1 MIRTLLI
8 AALATAGVA
17 ASLAPL
23 TASAADDPRG
33 DATRFTVERQKAGL
47 AGLNVDDPG
56 SFEDARRGFIAAPSG
71 QILDEQGKLVWDF
84 AALAFT
90 TGEAPATVNPSLWR
104 QAKLNHQPGLFKV
117 TEGIWQLRGFDLAN
131 LTVIQGKSGWILVDP
146 LTTQETAAAALAF
159 ARKHLGEQ
167 RVTGVV
173 FTHSHVDHFGGAL
186 GVLSAKEAADRRVPV
201 VAPVGFMEEATS
213 ENVLV
218 GPAMSRRAGYMYGGL
233 LPKDARGLVDTGLGV
248 GVAAGRIGILPP
260 TVLVD
265 QPSQAITIDGVRFV
279 FHNVPGTE
287 APAEMTFELP
297 ELRAFGAAELVSQTM
312 HNLYTLRGAKVRDS
326 LSWSRF
332 IDEAIGQTAD
342 KDVVFLQ
349 HGWPVWGRERIDEF
363 MVSQRD
369 TYRYLHDQTVRLIN
383 AGKTP
388 SEIAEEVRLPAS
400 LARMWS
406 SRGYYGTVKHNV
418 RAVAQ
423 FYVGWFDAHPS
434 NLDPLPPVEAAKRY
448 VALAGGAEAATAV
461 ARKAYEAGDYRWAA
475 ELLRHVVLAD
485 DQAAQAAGAKEML
498 ARSFEQLGY
507 AAESA
512 PWRNF
517 YLTGAQELRSGP
529 PQRGPSRASVMDMLM
544 QTPIDQFLTAMAASL
559 NGPRAD
565 GVKLAVTFR
574 FSDLNESYGL
584 WIENAVLHHRKGA
597 APMAPA
603 ATLTLTKPAFLKLSS
618 GLATPIEL
626 VMSGA
631 LKVDGDT
638 GALRQFLGL
647 LDKPAQ
653 GFPIVTR

>member
-1 MIRTLLI
+1 MIRTLHI
-8 AALATAGVA
+8 AALAMAGLA

-33 DATRFTVERQKAGL
+33 DATRFTVDRQKAGL
-47 AGLNVDDPG
+47 VGLKIDDPG
-56 SFEDARRGFIAAPSG
+56 SFEDARRGFVAAPSG

-90 TGEAPATVNPSLWR
+90 QGEAPATVNPSLWR
-104 QAKLNHQPGLFKV
+104 QAKLNHQPGLYKV

-167 RVTGVV
+167 PVTGVV

-186 GVLSAKEAADRRVPV
+186 GVLSAKEAADRKVPV

-233 LPKDARGLVDTGLGV
+233 LPKDARGLVDTGLGA

-265 QPSQAITIDGVRFV
+265 QPTQPMTIDGVRFV

-297 ELRAFGAAELVSQTM
+297 DLRAFGAAELVSQTM

-388 SEIAEEVRLPAS
+388 SEIAEEVQLPAS

-434 NLDPLPPVEAAKRY
+434 NLDPLPPVEAARRY

-485 DQAAQAAGAKEML
+485 DQAARAAGAKELL

-544 QTPIDQFLTAMAASL
+544 QTPIEQFLTAMAASL

-565 GVKLAVTFR
+565 GVKLAVAFR

-597 APMAPA
+597 APMSPA

-618 GLATPIEL
+618 GLATPMDL

-631 LKVDGDT
+631 LKVDGDA

-647 LDKPAQ
+647 LDKPAT

>member
-90 TGEAPATVNPSLWR
+90 QGEAPATVNPSLWR
-104 QAKLNHQPGLFKV
+104 QAKLNHQPGLYKV

-383 AGKTP
+383 AGRTP

-597 APMAPA
+597 APIVPA

-618 GLATPIEL
+618 GLATPMEL

>member
-90 TGEAPATVNPSLWR
+90 QGEAPATVNPSLWR
-104 QAKLNHQPGLFKV
+104 QAKLNHQPGLYKV

-265 QPSQAITIDGVRFV
+265 QPTQPMTIDGVRFV

-383 AGKTP
+383 AGRTP

-597 APMAPA
+597 APIVPA

-618 GLATPIEL
+618 GLATPMEL

>member
-17 ASLAPL
+17 AWLAPL

-90 TGEAPATVNPSLWR
+90 QGEAPATVNPSLWR
-104 QAKLNHQPGLFKV
+104 QAKLNHQPGLYKV

-265 QPSQAITIDGVRFV
+265 QPTQPMTIDGVRFV

-383 AGKTP
+383 AGRTP

-597 APMAPA
+597 APIVPA

-618 GLATPIEL
+618 GLATPMEL

>member
-1 MIRTLLI
+1 MFSFEAFSKPDLDDGLSRNTD
-8 AALATAGVA
+8 
-17 ASLAPL
+17 SL
-23 TASAADDPRG
+23 
-33 DATRFTVERQKAGL
+33 RFTVERQQAGL
-47 AGLNVDDPG
+47 TGLKVDDPG

-71 QILDEQGKLVWDF
+71 QILDGQGKLVWDF
-84 AALAFT
+84 GALAFT
-90 TGEAPATVNPSLWR
+90 QGEAPATVNPSLWR
-104 QAKLNHQPGLFKV
+104 QARLNHQPGLYKV

-131 LTVIQGKSGWILVDP
+131 LTVIQGRSGWILVDP

-159 ARKHLGEQ
+159 ARQHLGGQ
-167 RVTGVV
+167 PVTGMI

-186 GVLSAKEAADRRVPV
+186 GVLTAKEATERRVPV
-201 VAPVGFMEEATS
+201 VAPAGFMEEATS

-218 GPAMSRRAGYMYGGL
+218 GPAMSRRAAYMYGGM

-248 GVAAGRIGILPP
+248 GVAAGRIGLLPP

-265 QPSQAITIDGVRFV
+265 QPSQPMTIDGVRFV

-297 ELRAFGAAELVSQTM
+297 DLRAFGAAELVSQTL
-312 HNLYTLRGAKVRDS
+312 HNLYTLRGAKVRDA
-326 LSWSRF
+326 LAWSRH

-383 AGKTP
+383 AGRTP

-423 FYVGWFDAHPS
+423 HYIGWFDAHPS
-434 NLDPLPPVEAAKRY
+434 NLDPLPPVEAARRY
-448 VALAGGAEAATAV
+448 VALAGGPEAATMA
-461 ARKAYEAGDYRWAA
+461 ARKAYDAGDYRWAA
-475 ELLRHVVLAD
+475 ELLRHVVLVD
-485 DQAAQAAGAKEML
+485 SKTGQAAEAKELL
-498 ARSFEQLGY
+498 AKSFEQLGY
-507 AAESA
+507 EAESA

-529 PQRGPSRASVMDMLM
+529 PPRGPSRASVMDMLM
-544 QTPIDQFLTAMAASL
+544 QTPMEQFLTAMAASL

-565 GVKLAVTFR
+565 GVTLAVSLR
-574 FSDLNESYGL
+574 ISDLDEVHGL
-584 WIENAVLHHRKGA
+584 WIENAVLHHRRGA
-597 APMAPA
+597 TPMAPA
-603 ATLTLTKPAFLKLSS
+603 ATLTLTKSTFLQLSA
-618 GLATPIEL
+618 GLVTPIEL

-631 LKVDGDT
+631 LKVEGDRD
-638 GALRQFLGL
+638 ALRQFLGL
-647 LDKPAQ
+647 LDKPAG

>member
-17 ASLAPL
+17 AWLAPL

-90 TGEAPATVNPSLWR
+90 QGEAPATVNPSLWR
-104 QAKLNHQPGLFKV
+104 QAKLNHQPGLYKV

-406 SRGYYGTVKHNV
+406 SRGYYGTGEAQRPRG
-418 RAVAQ
+418 RAVLRRLVRRASLES
-423 FYVGWFDAHPS
+423 GS
-434 NLDPLPPVEAAKRY
+434 AA
-448 VALAGGAEAATAV
+448 AGGGRETLRRAGWRRRGRHRGSR
-461 ARKAYEAGDYRWAA
+461 ARPMGAGDYRWAA
-475 ELLRHVVLAD
+475 ELLRHVVPRTTRRRRRRARRRCWP
-485 DQAAQAAGAKEML
+485 GA
-498 ARSFEQLGY
+498 SSS
-507 AAESA
+507 SA
-512 PWRNF
+512 MR
-517 YLTGAQELRSGP
+517 
-529 PQRGPSRASVMDMLM
+529 PSR
-544 QTPIDQFLTAMAASL
+544 
-559 NGPRAD
+559 R
-565 GVKLAVTFR
+565 R
-574 FSDLNESYGL
+574 
-584 WIENAVLHHRKGA
+584 GA
-597 APMAPA
+597 
-603 ATLTLTKPAFLKLSS
+603 TS
-618 GLATPIEL
+618 I
-626 VMSGA
+626 
-631 LKVDGDT
+631 
-638 GALRQFLGL
+638 
-647 LDKPAQ
+647 
-653 GFPIVTR
+653 